1 MQALTHFP
9 DFVATAENKAA
20 ARIETREMAL
30 DAAQAS
36 LISAQVICAMFGN
49 PLEASIDLP
58 KHKQWSAVDMLSD
71 HFAGAT
77 GDTDLAEFVSLVAG
91 LAKQI
96 DNPLQPRALA
106 LINRIA
112 DHYGEFWGDVLEGV

>member
-1 MQALTHFP
+1 MQALTNFP

-36 LISAQVICAMFGN
+36 LSAQVICAMFGN
-49 PLEASIDLP
+49 PLEPSIDIP
-58 KHKQWSAVDMLSD
+58 RRKQWSAVDMLSD

-91 LAKQI
+91 LAKQTS
-96 DNPLQPRALA
+96 NPLQPRALA

-112 DHYGEFWGDVLEGV
+112 DSYGEFWADVMEAA